1 MILLIHHI
9 DTKESVTREDWE
21 SEEEFE
27 PQDSNYYQMSDVILY
42 LITLNTLDSL
52 LNTALVNIPNK
63 KFARMTQIFLP
74 LTTIK
79 DS

>member
-52 LNTALVNIPNK
+52 TLVNIPNK
-63 KFARMTQIFLP
+63 KINFFL
-74 LTTIK
+74 K
-79 DS
+79 